1 MLSTVTY
8 TAIKHAVL
16 LYCLAGVGHFPQ
28 DKVPNL
34 IGAMLDAFRAG
45 MHHTAAVACRPSSLT
60 LLFSMW
66 CCCAHL
72 AGVGHFPQDEVP
84 NLIGAMLD
92 AFVEECAVDAAADE
106 AAAAAGEPGSCR
118 VGGEQR
124 VEGFTLRGLMAAAEM
139 DSKV

>member
-1 MLSTVTY
+1 MLNQPTCS
-8 TAIKHAVL
+8 
-16 LYCLAGVGHFPQ
+16 AGRVFMAAQTCPVGHALPP
-28 DKVPNL
+28 K
-34 IGAMLDAFRAG
+34 
-45 MHHTAAVACRPSSLT
+45 
-60 LLFSMW
+60 LLVF
-66 CCCAHL
+66 CFCL

-92 AFVEECAVDAAADE
+92 AFVEECAVEAAADE

-118 VGGEQR
+118 VGDGEQR